1 MAKKPAR
8 DQDIL
13 TINDVYSLTKQ
24 NASIDAKLFATLERM
39 ATLFKS
45 STQLVSKRYQL
56 TPLQLQVLLFVSE
69 HRRDFCTVSYL
80 ARELLV
86 TKATISD
93 SVRVLVEKDIL
104 RRHANPNDSRA
115 FYLNL
120 SEKGKEL
127 YGTIKTDGAGLC
139 YSASDLQDE
148 QKTELLDLLLTLL
161 KKNFDRGAIPVRT
174 CKTCVHYF
182 PTNEGFHC
190 QLLSRDLSFS
200 DLRLDCPEH
209 ESDDKE

>member
-1 MAKKPAR
+1 MTKPTN
-8 DQDIL
+8 DQETL
-13 TINDVYSLTKQ
+13 TIDDVYSLTKQ
-24 NASIDAKLFATLERM
+24 NASVDAKLFATLERL

-45 STQLVSKRYQL
+45 STQEVSKRYQL

-69 HRRDFCTVSYL
+69 HRRDLCTVSYL

-93 SVRVLVEKDIL
+93 SVRVLVEKEIL
-104 RRHANPNDSRA
+104 CRHTNPNDSRA
-115 FYLNL
+115 FYLSL
-120 SEKGKEL
+120 SNKGKAL
-127 YGTIKTDGAGLC
+127 FGAIKADSAGLC

-148 QKTELLDLLLTLL
+148 QKIELLDLLLTLL

-174 CKTCVHYF
+174 CKTCVHYV
-182 PTNEGFHC
+182 PSSDGFHC
-190 QLLSRDLSFS
+190 QLLDRDLSFA

-209 ESDDKE
+209 ESDDGG